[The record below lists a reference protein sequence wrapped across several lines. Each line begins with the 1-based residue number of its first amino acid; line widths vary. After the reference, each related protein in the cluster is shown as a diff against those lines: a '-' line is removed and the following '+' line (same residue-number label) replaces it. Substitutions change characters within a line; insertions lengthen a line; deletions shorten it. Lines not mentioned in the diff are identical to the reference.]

1 MRKSLAPD
9 CAAYVREERKELW
22 SISFRKFMQKKK
34 SKDAIDLTSTIISGT
49 VQRSRRDNQGIYVK
63 LICEESNPKREYKN
77 HKDRVY
83 KDSAMEIFMAFPEK
97 GEPLTNDVMYI
108 NFEMNANGAM
118 YACYGKGRK
127 NRSFISEALYEKSDC
142 QASVEEEK
150 WSLTVTIPEEL
161 LKEICDFDGMMRGD
175 SFYCNFYKISERPE
189 IEHYGSFSP
198 IESEKPN
205 FHLPV
210 CFAEC
215 KCV

>member
-1 MRKSLAPD
+1 MEYIIQKIHAKEEIEGCNRFDIDYYQWNSTKEPK
-9 CAAYVREERKELW
+9 AYGYAGYL
-22 SISFRKFMQKKK
+22 
-34 SKDAIDLTSTIISGT
+34 
-49 VQRSRRDNQGIYVK
+49 DNQGIYVK

-161 LKEICDFDGMMRGD
+161 LKEICDFDGMMRGN